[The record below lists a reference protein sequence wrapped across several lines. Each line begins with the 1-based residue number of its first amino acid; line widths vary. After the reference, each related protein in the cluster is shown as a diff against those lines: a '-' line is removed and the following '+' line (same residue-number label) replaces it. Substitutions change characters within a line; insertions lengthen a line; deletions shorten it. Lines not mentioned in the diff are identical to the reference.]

1 MSVSF
6 PGGGRMTF
14 GVQAESEQRARDVA
28 GQRIAGLG
36 GAEIE
41 VVRLD
46 GAGCR

>member
-1 MSVSF
+1 MRVSF

-14 GVQAESEQRARDVA
+14 GVRAASEQQAREVA

-41 VVRLD
+41 VVPLD
-46 GAGCR
+46 TIGFR